1 MKRPD
6 SASARIP
13 ASLSNAGADAAEAI
27 HPHRRRRRRPKP
39 SREEGGKGREESG

>member
-1 MKRPD
+1 LKRPD

-27 HPHRRRRRRPKP
+27 HPHRRRPKP